1 MELHYKTFG
10 EGQPLL
16 ILHGLFGSSDNWLTL
31 GRKLAEQYKV
41 YLIDQRNH
49 GRSPWSNDW
58 NYQLMAEDLLE
69 FVKTHELEDFILVGH
84 SMGGKT
90 AMNFA
95 ARYYPSKVQK
105 LVVVDIAPKPYRV
118 HHDTIVEGL
127 NALDLSQINSR
138 KEADDQLAQYVE
150 EAGVRM
156 FLLKNLYRPKG
167 GENEA
172 KKFDWRIN
180 LSVIGNNLVN
190 VSDGLAEN
198 LQYDGQTLF
207 VRGVNSNYI
216 KESDET
222 LIKKHFPNATLQSV
236 EQAGHWIHAE
246 KPQEFLEMLLNFIQ
260 N

>member
-31 GRKLAEQYKV
+31 GRKLGEQYKV

-49 GRSPWSNDW
+49 GRSPWSEDW
-58 NYQLMAEDLLE
+58 DYQFMAEDLLE
-69 FVKTHELEDFILVGH
+69 FVKTHQLEDFILVGH

-90 AMNFA
+90 AMNYA

-127 NALDLSQINSR
+127 RALDLSQINSR

-167 GENEA
+167 DNNEA

-180 LSVIGNNLVN
+180 LSVIGDNLVN

-198 LQYDGQTLF
+198 LQYDGPTLF

-216 KESDET
+216 KESDEN
-222 LIKKHFPNATLQSV
+222 LIKKHFPNAALQSV
-236 EQAGHWIHAE
+236 EQAGHWVHAE
-246 KPQEFLEMLLNFIQ
+246 KPQEFLEILLNFIQ